1 MVNKEFDDVFQLE
14 RDPTDDEL
22 KKMKKEELQRLYLR
36 LLRRRNQIKTEFD
49 LEKLKRKWL
58 LKMKHLIEME
68 LGIIDYYD
76 DSDSGNDQLK
86 SKGSFQDERYE
97 EPIKLLTGSELTT
110 NTIIKLVDERLEV
123 AKNKIKK
130 ENLDLD
136 HLKDANVK
144 VEKMKEEENDD
155 VKPKIKQEIKT
166 EINTEIKSEPKIK
179 REIKDEFVSN
189 KKIKQE
195 IIKESD

>member
-1 MVNKEFDDVFQLE
+1 MVNKKLDDVFQLK

-22 KKMKKEELQRLYLR
+22 KKMKKEELRRLYLR

-76 DSDSGNDQLK
+76 DSDSGVDQLK
-86 SKGSFQDERYE
+86 SKGTFQDERYE
-97 EPIKLLTGSELTT
+97 EPIKLLTGNELTV
-110 NTIIKLVDERLEV
+110 NTIIKLVDERLEE
-123 AKNKIKK
+123 AKNRIKK

-136 HLKDANVK
+136 HLKDVNVK

-166 EINTEIKSEPKIK
+166 EINTEIKLEPKIK
-179 REIKDEFVSN
+179 REIKNEFVSN

>member
-1 MVNKEFDDVFQLE
+1 MFNKKFDDVFQLK

-22 KKMKKEELQRLYLR
+22 KTMKKEELRRLYLR
-36 LLRRRNQIKTEFD
+36 LLRKRNQIKTEFD

-68 LGIIDYYD
+68 LDIIDYYD
-76 DSDSGNDQLK
+76 DFDSRVDQPK

-97 EPIKLLTGSELTT
+97 EPIKLFTGNELTI
-110 NTIIKLVDERLEV
+110 NTIIKLVDERLEIE
-123 AKNKIKK
+123 KNKIKK

-136 HLKDANVK
+136 HLKSANVK
-144 VEKMKEEENDD
+144 VEKMEEEETDH

-166 EINTEIKSEPKIK
+166 KIKSEPTIK

-189 KKIKQE
+189 KKIKKE
-195 IIKESD
+195 IIKEF